1 MTWDDM
7 AWEDMAWEDMAGS
20 IGDAQ
25 SLDERGKRDPT
36 GGRLFF

>member
-1 MTWDDM
+1 MTWRGMTWDDM
-7 AWEDMAWEDMAGS
+7 AWEDMTCS